1 MFEPAR
7 KSFPAV
13 LAEHVSVDPGRG
25 VLGNVG
31 DNLGRARDKI
41 RARALWH
48 DRARQMDAA
57 IEAFNRQRATK
68 VADARLEDRLGQV
81 IAVHDAEGWRRV
93 PGMVVDRFKRAAWAA
108 CRLAAWAD
116 PAAGPEDRLWWHGD
130 SKTAWAEVA
139 DLEKRGD
146 WERLPDVP
154 DIPGVALFVEP
165 IPPPPVAGWV
175 LVKAADGYLEPLAR
189 PGQAVQRA
197 IGGPNGLTEAL
208 VNGLIGGGLG
218 YGAGWIADQ
227 FLPEEHFQKGRL
239 PLTFGLVGAGVPA
252 ALGLWQYS
260 AEQRAKGLPPGDG
273 TPDPLPLPTHRPI
286 PQDPLNDR
294 LPPPYT
300 SPDPPRGFAPVRGW
314 PAPPPPAPEAGWP
327 KAASI
332 HPRFHKAA
340 ETTGALFLR
349 SIPVD
354 AFGQVVWND
363 VRNPPN
369 AFGTKSPWD
378 DNSQP
383 LGTPPYAAAA
393 VTGLLSGTA
402 QAAGSPV
409 VSPWQVASAAAVGTG
424 KGWLTGLAAG
434 RVLGVLAGL
443 RPEAQQK
450 LQSAGLWGGLITG
463 VANALYR

>member
-1 MFEPAR
+1 MFEPVP

-13 LAEHVSVDPGRG
+13 MAEHVSVDPGQG
-25 VLGNVG
+25 VLGNVAA
-31 DNLGRARDKI
+31 NLGRARDKI
-41 RARALWH
+41 RARAMWH

-57 IEAFNRQRATK
+57 IEAFNRRQAIKT
-68 VADARLEDRLGQV
+68 ADLRLEDRLGQV
-81 IAVHDAEGWRRV
+81 VAIHDAEGWRRV
-93 PGMVVDRFKRAAWAA
+93 PAMVVDLFKQAAPAA
-108 CRLAAWAD
+108 CRLAAWATSV
-116 PAAGPEDRLWWHGD
+116 AGPEDRLWWHGG

-139 DLEKRGD
+139 DPEKRGD
-146 WERLPDVP
+146 WERLPDIP
-154 DIPGVALFVEP
+154 DLPGVALFVEP
-165 IPPPPVAGWV
+165 IPPPPFPGWV
-175 LVKAADGYLEPLAR
+175 LVKAADGYLAPIAR
-189 PGQAVQRA
+189 PGQAVQKM
-197 IGGPNGLTEAL
+197 IGGPTGLTEAL

-239 PLTFGLVGAGVPA
+239 PMTFGLVGAGVPA
-252 ALGLWQYS
+252 ALGLWQYTT
-260 AEQRAKGLPPGDG
+260 EQRAKGLPPGTG
-273 TPDPLPLPTHRPI
+273 EPPPPPLPTHIPI
-286 PQDPLNDR
+286 PEHWTDP

-300 SPDPPRGFAPVRGW
+300 PQ
-314 PAPPPPAPEAGWP
+314 EP

-369 AFGTKSPWD
+369 RFGTKSPWG

-393 VTGLLSGTA
+393 VTGLLAGTA
-402 QAAGSPV
+402 EAAGSPL
-409 VSPWQVASAAAVGTG
+409 VSPWQVATSAAVGTG
-424 KGWLTGLAAG
+424 KGWAAG
-434 RVLGVLAGL
+434 LIAGKVLGALAGL
-443 RPEAQQK
+443 RPETQQK

-463 VANALYR
+463 VANSLYR